1 MRPALIK
8 NHPTKP
14 ELWHDLPV
22 GDELKCLIESEIAE
36 VSRKFFGYHLVRL
49 GHLSSQIELAAC
61 PIKHQI
67 NVTSNIQPFTS
78 LVATSDDLPVS
89 ENSIDTFLLAH
100 ELDFARDPHQILRE
114 VDRTIMPN
122 GYLVITGFN
131 PLSLCGLFKY
141 LPINKGNILHEARF
155 FSSARVK
162 DWLQLLG
169 FEIVEVKPLL
179 FNELFLHRKLSTSSK
194 WSQWSQWSQWCHQY
208 LSLFTTMYVIVARKR
223 EIPLSLI
230 KPKWKAKAKFSTVG
244 ASVRNGAM
252 RVKAAWKPS
261 QE

>member
-14 ELWHDLPV
+14 ELWQDLPL
-22 GDELKCLIESEIAE
+22 GDELKCLIEREIAE

-67 NVTSNIQPFTS
+67 NITSNTQTYSS
-78 LVATSDDLPVS
+78 LVASPADLPVC
-89 ENSIDTFLLAH
+89 ENSVDAFLLAH
-100 ELDFARDPHQILRE
+100 ELDFAKDPHQILRE

-141 LPINKGNILHEARF
+141 LPINKGSVLHDARF
-155 FSSARVK
+155 FSCARVK

-169 FEIVEVKPLL
+169 FEIIDVKHLL
-179 FNELFLHRKLSTSSK
+179 FNELFLQRKLMGVSK
-194 WSQWSQWSQWCHQY
+194 WNSWCHQY
-208 LSLFTTMYVIVARKR
+208 LSLLTSMYIIVARKR
-223 EIPLSLI
+223 VIPLSMI
-230 KPKWKAKAKFSTVG
+230 KPKWKANTKFSTVG
-244 ASVRNGAM
+244 ASFRKGIMQVETP
-252 RVKAAWKPS
+252 KK
-261 QE
+261 